1 MQTELTKI
9 TIKNY
14 LDFSQLLSVYRG
26 NHEENRLFGLK
37 NEQLLKTP
45 NTLLLSWYKQ
55 HAFRMNGIS
64 NSSKFSYYST
74 AMNNLL
80 GFFSLFIGLLIGFG
94 LLSYSGMSPINII
107 YYLFVVMILP
117 LGSMIITLFSMLSSK
132 GISNFFTPLF
142 PLHWME
148 KLFDWF
154 SFKDKVEFLEKT
166 FSSNLQKW
174 MFLNR
179 LQLFSLLFSL
189 GLFLA
194 LVFMVV
200 TQDIAFSW
208 STTLD
213 VDAVSFQA
221 FLDVIA
227 TPWKLFFPSL
237 VPSVELVEISQHYRL
252 GDKFNTSLVEH
263 ASRLGEWWKFLA
275 MTTLFYAI
283 ILRFSLWLFTQ
294 YQIKKILKKDFLEID
309 GLAKLL
315 REFQTPFISTKAPK
329 FEQHL
334 EIKEENKTQIKKI
347 SQRSNVIE
355 SFESKPTEM
364 KKLEDIEHEYTHIIG
379 WNFSS
384 DEILLINDSKNI
396 TALQI
401 SSVGGSHS
409 FLEDEKVALKSI
421 NKVVLYVKSWEPPT
435 MDFVDFVEELI
446 ANKKVKE
453 IQVFPLGTVD
463 NHYVGSSKEFSIWN
477 RKIESLKSK
486 KVWIID
492 AE

>member
-1 MQTELTKI
+1 METKLNKI

-14 LDFSQLLSVYRG
+14 LDFSQLLSVYKG
-26 NHEENRLFGLK
+26 SHEENRLFGLK

-45 NTLLLSWYKQ
+45 NTLLLNWYTQ
-55 HAFRMNGIS
+55 HSFRVSDAS

-80 GFFSLFIGLLIGFG
+80 GFFSLFIGLLIGLG
-94 LLSYSGMSPINII
+94 LLSYSGESPINVI
-107 YYLFVVMILP
+107 YYLFVVMLLP
-117 LGSMIITLFSMLSSK
+117 LISMIITLFSMLSSK
-132 GISNFFTPLF
+132 GISNFLTLLF

-148 KLFDWF
+148 NFFHWF
-154 SFKDKVEFLEKT
+154 SFKDKMEFLEKN

-189 GLFLA
+189 GLLLA
-194 LVFMVV
+194 LIFMVV

-208 STTLD
+208 STTLQVD
-213 VDAVSFQA
+213 VVTFQS
-221 FLDVIA
+221 FLDAIA

-252 GDKFNTSLVEH
+252 GDKFNSNLTEH

-275 MTTLFYAI
+275 MTTFFYAI

-294 YQIKKILKKDFLEID
+294 YQIVKVVEKDFLNIEGIN
-309 GLAKLL
+309 KIL
-315 REFQTPFISTKAPK
+315 REFNTPFISTKAPT

-334 EIKEENKTQIKKI
+334 KITGEQKTQIKKI
-347 SQRSNVIE
+347 SQHNKV
-355 SFESKPTEM
+355 M
-364 KKLEDIEHEYTHIIG
+364 QYEYNHIIG
-379 WNFSS
+379 WNFSF
-384 DEILLINDSKNI
+384 DEILLINDFKKI
-396 TALQI
+396 TALLI
-401 SSVGGSHS
+401 NSVGGSHS
-409 FLEDEKVALKSI
+409 FVEDEKVAFEATNS
-421 NKVVLYVKSWEPPT
+421 VVLYVKSWEPPT
-435 MDFVDFVEELI
+435 MDFVDFLEELI
-446 ANKKVKE
+446 NNKKINE
-453 IQVFPLGTVD
+453 IQVFPLGTID
-463 NHYVGSSKEFSIWN
+463 NHYMGTSKEFSIWN
-477 RKIESLKSK
+477 RKIESLESK